1 MKKTMI
7 LFITIVT
14 LLGCSKDNENNEVK
28 IRLSNLSQYDFHNII
43 VNTTTGYVNFED
55 LNSGQKSEYKKFD
68 KAYSYSF
75 VELEIDGETYTLQP
89 IDYVGETLLK
99 NGNYTYQLDA
109 NDTYDQYTKLSLT
122 LVEN

>member
-1 MKKTMI
+1 MI